1 MQHLSKGSFSKNML
15 VYAVSFGVAIGMGV
29 GVSKI
34 LFGVPL
40 IIILLIMYVIALSL
54 SAASTED
61 LRCIAWDS
69 AGVTTGPVTV
79 PFVLYIGV
87 GCSLASSAS
96 EGFGILACASVFP
109 ICSVL
114 AMDLLN
120 RTREQTAAIK
130 VQAVLRGRH
139 AREQHVEKKMEMH

>member
-1 MQHLSKGSFSKNML
+1 
-15 VYAVSFGVAIGMGV
+15 
-29 GVSKI
+29 
-34 LFGVPL
+34 
-40 IIILLIMYVIALSL
+40 
-54 SAASTED
+54 
-61 LRCIAWDS
+61 
-69 AGVTTGPVTV
+69 V

-130 VQAVLRGRH
+130 VQAVLRGRQAREKEKH
-139 AREQHVEKKMEMH
+139 ARELEMH